1 MNLNYPKMV
10 KRISI
15 IRQISLIVVALSIF
29 STTYSQLWTRYR
41 TEIFFGGGASQMLS
55 DLGGGP
61 EAGRNDIRDMDLEA
75 TNYAATVGVR
85 YKISDYVSGRLSF
98 SYLQTLA
105 SDEYTENPGRSIRNL
120 SARTNIFEFSPMIEF
135 YLLKENIPMNKT
147 LGRRYRH
154 YGQGGDFSI
163 YVATGFTTLYF
174 NPQAQ
179 LNGTWHDLQPLGT
192 EGQGLETGNGKYSR
206 FTFGLPIGIGFKYSM
221 TRHWSISLEGQARFT
236 ATDYLDDVSTDYYDN
251 QEIREAYGPVAAEL
265 ANRRLDGGG
274 GEGGIRGN
282 PENND
287 VYMFLEF
294 HLSRRFDSSKR
305 RGGIRR
311 SF

>member
-10 KRISI
+10 LRASI

-41 TEIFFGGGASQMLS
+41 TEMFIGGGGSQMLS

-61 EAGRNDIRDMDLEA
+61 GEGRNDIRDMDLEA
-75 TNYAATVGVR
+75 TNYSATIGVR

-98 SYLQTLA
+98 SHLQSLA
-105 SDEYTENPGRSIRNL
+105 SDEYTENPSRSNRNL
-120 SARTNIFEFSPMIEF
+120 SVRTNIFEFSPMVEF
-135 YLLKENIPMNKT
+135 YLLRENIPMNRT
-147 LGRRYRH
+147 LSRRYRH

-163 YVATGFTTLYF
+163 YMATGFTTLYF

-192 EGQGLETGNGKYSR
+192 EGQGLETGNAKYSR
-206 FTFGLPIGIGFKYSM
+206 FTFGLPVGIGFKYSM

-236 ATDYLDDVSTDYYDN
+236 ASDYLDDVSTDYYDN
-251 QEIREAYGPVAAEL
+251 QEIRDAYGPVAAEL

-294 HLSRRFDSSKR
+294 QLSRRFDSSKR